1 MINGSTKI
9 FFPGGDGMEDVL
21 EAVLDTLD
29 RIIQDD
35 SVPRNV
41 RRVASEIKKN
51 LLNDKENIA
60 IKAATAISTLED
72 LSSDPNLPMHVRTL
86 IWNLSSLLEKL
97 AIEK

>member
-1 MINGSTKI
+1 MA
-9 FFPGGDGMEDVL
+9 EDVL
-21 EAVLDTLD
+21 KAVIDTLD

-41 RRVASEIKKN
+41 RRIASEIK
-51 LLNDKENIA
+51 NDLINNKENIA
-60 IKAATAISTLED
+60 VKAATAISTLED

-97 AIEK
+97 TVEK

>member
-1 MINGSTKI
+1 
-9 FFPGGDGMEDVL
+9 MEDVL